1 MLALLKS
8 RAWQLLALVLAALLL
23 WQSVGH
29 LLALRAADKARADL
43 ATERATAAAA
53 AAETSE
59 RYRKLEGT
67 YRENL
72 DTITRES
79 GQAQARAAADA
90 DAARAAA
97 GRLRGDL
104 ADYITAHRAAADARA
119 AAGQCTPDAGALDL
133 LAELQRRA
141 DERAGA
147 LARIADD
154 ARSRGSACERTYDA
168 GQAMSQAAQ
177 FGATATRSGRVADL
191 RYASDAGCAA
201 LTLTGVYSCCA
212 SSTGLLTAI
221 SCHLGTSGRGLN
233 QDRVSGVSVSGR

>member
-1 MLALLKS
+1 MAQLKAYAL
-8 RAWQLLALVLAALLL
+8 QILALVLAALLL

-43 ATERATAAAA
+43 SSVRAATAAA

-67 YRENL
+67 YREKL
-72 DTITRES
+72 DTIARES

-90 DAARAAA
+90 DAARAVA

-104 ADYITAHRAAADARA
+104 ADYITAHRAAANARA
-119 AAGQCTPDAGALDL
+119 VAGQCAPDTGAVDL

-141 DERAGA
+141 DERAGE

-154 ARSRGSACERTYDA
+154 ARTRGESCEDAYDA
-168 GQAMSQAAQ
+168 GRAMMK
-177 FGATATRSGRVADL
+177 
-191 RYASDAGCAA
+191 
-201 LTLTGVYSCCA
+201 LTK
-212 SSTGLLTAI
+212 
-221 SCHLGTSGRGLN
+221 
-233 QDRVSGVSVSGR
+233 

>member
-1 MLALLKS
+1 MARLKAY
-8 RAWQLLALVLAALLL
+8 AWQLLALLLATLLL

-43 ATERATAAAA
+43 SSERAAAAAA

-72 DTITRES
+72 DSITREAH
-79 GQAQARAAADA
+79 QAQARDAGDAA
-90 DAARAAA
+90 AARAAA

-104 ADYITAHRAAADARA
+104 ADYITAHRAAANARA
-119 AAGQCTPDAGALDL
+119 AAGQCASDTGAVDL

-141 DERAGA
+141 DERAGE

-154 ARSRGSACERTYDA
+154 ARNRGHACERAFDA
-168 GQAMSQAAQ
+168 WIGLQS
-177 FGATATRSGRVADL
+177 ATL
-191 RYASDAGCAA
+191 R
-201 LTLTGVYSCCA
+201 
-212 SSTGLLTAI
+212 
-221 SCHLGTSGRGLN
+221 
-233 QDRVSGVSVSGR
+233 

>member
-8 RAWQLLALVLAALLL
+8 RVWQLLALVLAVLLL

-43 ATERATAAAA
+43 ATERADAAAA
-53 AAETSE
+53 AAETSQ

-72 DTITRES
+72 DTIARES

-104 ADYITAHRAAADARA
+104 ADYITAHRAAAQARA
-119 AAGQCTPDAGALDL
+119 AAGQCTPDTGALDL

-141 DERAGA
+141 DERAGE
-147 LARIADD
+147 LASIADD
-154 ARSRGSACERTYDA
+154 ARARGTVCEWSYDA
-168 GQAMSQAAQ
+168 GLALM
-177 FGATATRSGRVADL
+177 TD
-191 RYASDAGCAA
+191 AA
-201 LTLTGVYSCCA
+201 LGQ
-212 SSTGLLTAI
+212 GP
-221 SCHLGTSGRGLN
+221 
-233 QDRVSGVSVSGR
+233 

>member
-8 RAWQLLALVLAALLL
+8 RAWQILALVLAVLLL
-23 WQSVGH
+23 WQS
-29 LLALRAADKARADL
+29 LARQADRVAAFAARADL
-43 ATERATAAAA
+43 AMERAAAAAA

-72 DTITRES
+72 DTIARES

-104 ADYITAHRAAADARA
+104 ADYITAHRAAAQARA
-119 AAGQCTPDAGALDL
+119 AAGQCAPDAGALDL

-141 DERAGA
+141 DERAGE

-154 ARSRGSACERTYDA
+154 ARGRGGACERAYDA
-168 GQAMSQAAQ
+168 GAAMMHAAQ
-177 FGATATRSGRVADL
+177 
-191 RYASDAGCAA
+191 
-201 LTLTGVYSCCA
+201 
-212 SSTGLLTAI
+212 
-221 SCHLGTSGRGLN
+221 
-233 QDRVSGVSVSGR
+233 

>member
-8 RAWQLLALVLAALLL
+8 RAWQFLALVLAALLL

-29 LLALRAADKARADL
+29 LLALRAADRARTDL
-43 ATERATAAAA
+43 ATERAAATAA

-72 DTITRES
+72 DIITRES

-104 ADYITAHRAAADARA
+104 ADYITAHRAAANARA
-119 AAGQCTPDAGALDL
+119 AAGQCAPDTSALDL

-141 DERAGA
+141 DERAGE
-147 LARIADD
+147 LARIADE
-154 ARSRGSACERTYDA
+154 ARGRGSACERA
-168 GQAMSQAAQ
+168 FEASLEMSAA
-177 FGATATRSGRVADL
+177 
-191 RYASDAGCAA
+191 
-201 LTLTGVYSCCA
+201 VY
-212 SSTGLLTAI
+212 
-221 SCHLGTSGRGLN
+221 R
-233 QDRVSGVSVSGR
+233 

>member
-8 RAWQLLALVLAALLL
+8 RAWQLLALVLAGLLL

-43 ATERATAAAA
+43 ATERAAAAA
-53 AAETSE
+53 AATETSE

-72 DTITRES
+72 DTIARES

-104 ADYITAHRAAADARA
+104 ADYITAHRAAANARA
-119 AAGQCTPDAGALDL
+119 AAGQCAPDSNAFDL

-141 DERAGA
+141 DERAGE
-147 LARIADD
+147 LAEIADD
-154 ARSRGSACERTYDA
+154 ARAKGKACERGYDA
-168 GQAMSQAAQ
+168 SRAMIKAAQ
-177 FGATATRSGRVADL
+177 LEFER
-191 RYASDAGCAA
+191 
-201 LTLTGVYSCCA
+201 LTTMS
-212 SSTGLLTAI
+212 
-221 SCHLGTSGRGLN
+221 R
-233 QDRVSGVSVSGR
+233 